1 MEQVVQHLPKE
12 LHASNRWV
20 ANILNMRRC
29 TIQRILRGF
38 SWDPYKVQVVQQLHE
53 EDWENQLKPPNW
65 GIPVHNWLSETVTS
79 ATWSCAT
86 SSHERPVNSYYSKY
100 ELNFDC
106 CWETRVF

>member
-1 MEQVVQHLPKE
+1 MVLLTTLSVQDVKRKRSLTSWTEENMEQVVQHLPKE

-53 EDWENQLKPPNW
+53 EDWENQPKPPN
-65 GIPVHNWLSETVTS
+65 
-79 ATWSCAT
+79 
-86 SSHERPVNSYYSKY
+86 
-100 ELNFDC
+100 
-106 CWETRVF
+106 